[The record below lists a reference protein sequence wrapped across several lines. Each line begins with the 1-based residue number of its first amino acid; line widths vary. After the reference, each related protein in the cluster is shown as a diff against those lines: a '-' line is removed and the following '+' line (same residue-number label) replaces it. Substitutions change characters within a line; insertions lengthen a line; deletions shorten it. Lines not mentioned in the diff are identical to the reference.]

1 MVSLS
6 LLQGI
11 FPTQG
16 LNWSL
21 LHCRQILYQLSHQGS
36 PRILE
41 SVAYPFSRGSSQ
53 PRNRTRVSCIT
64 GRFFIL
70 NYQGSPLPAGP
81 SPNSSLSRY
90 LPRLLEHF
98 SGACHHTEKNLGE
111 RKDHCSK
118 HQVSLRGDVC
128 LSLLWGHHPY
138 PITKRTYR
146 WCRQPFKTIFYCS
159 QIHAMNKLYDAVLSR
174 MHSFLNLIQDFS
186 SCIVSF
192 WPYNHGQ
199 ATNVLCTSISSSLKW
214 VMVLVIALLWRL
226 NKTCV
231 KQLAHCLA

>member
-1 MVSLS
+1 MDLPNPGIEPGCPALQADSLHWTIREAHYPQDH
-6 LLQGI
+6 LQTAPWADI
-11 FPTQG
+11 
-16 LNWSL
+16 
-21 LHCRQILYQLSHQGS
+21 S
-36 PRILE
+36 PGCWDTFLVPSTIQKRIWE
-41 SVAYPFSRGSSQ
+41 RG
-53 PRNRTRVSCIT
+53 
-64 GRFFIL
+64 
-70 NYQGSPLPAGP
+70 
-81 SPNSSLSRY
+81 
-90 LPRLLEHF
+90 
-98 SGACHHTEKNLGE
+98 
-111 RKDHCSK
+111 KDHCSK
-118 HQVSLRGDVC
+118 HQVSLRGDIC